1 MKVNG
6 KDIKDISWEDIKNK
20 ELIEV
25 FGLKPASYKE
35 FKEHERDN
43 TTFNL
48 QLQSEFYTLWK
59 RYTITGKFNSHDSY
73 YRYEVGVQ
81 YSLWE

>member
-73 YRYEVGVQ
+73 Y
-81 YSLWE
+81 